1 MYTSTKQV
9 DPAKKYAT
17 ADSKKFDCW
26 IYKFCGKVTMVEFY
40 VLNNIWLEASQLLL
54 SVLNS

>member
-17 ADSKKFDCW
+17 VDSKKFDCW
-26 IYKFCGKVTMVEFY
+26 IYKFCGKVTNGGVLRVEQHMVGG
-40 VLNNIWLEASQLLL
+40 
-54 SVLNS
+54 